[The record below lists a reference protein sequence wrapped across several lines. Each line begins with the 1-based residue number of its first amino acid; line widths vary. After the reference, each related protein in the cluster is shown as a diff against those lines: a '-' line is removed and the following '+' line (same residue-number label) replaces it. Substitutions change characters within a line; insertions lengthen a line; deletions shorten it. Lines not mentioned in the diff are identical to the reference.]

1 MKYCLILLCL
11 FAAQI
16 ACSSVAQRKVIENFV
31 KKLDKIDLI
40 DPQWQKILEK
50 VATKADA
57 KSTCLF
63 FKNSKC
69 LLPLRTEVQR
79 QKRKSNFKLRPFFLQ
94 MATNFTRKRFPK
106 ISQVITDIF
115 SNHTSVGNDTS
126 SQIEASSNL
135 LILSTMEKLGDFAN
149 MLKKYQSI
157 FPSSICFLHM
167 VIFQYWNFKEG
178 SGGWWTPY
186 RYSLRRSPT
195 TPTITRGSRSDLVKK
210 IFLGNY
216 DKILFSKLYET

>member
-1 MKYCLILLCL
+1 MKYCLLLLCL

-16 ACSSVAQRKVIENFV
+16 ACSSVAQRKVINNFV
-31 KKLDKIDLI
+31 KSLDEIDLI
-40 DPQWQKILEK
+40 DPQWQKLLEK

-69 LLPLRTEVQR
+69 LLPLRREVQR
-79 QKRKSNFKLRPFFLQ
+79 QKRKSNFKIRPFFLE
-94 MATNFTRKRFPK
+94 MAKNFTRKRFPK

-115 SNHTSVGNDTS
+115 SNDTSVGNDTS

-149 MLKKYQSI
+149 MLKKYQPSLIGICATILSI
-157 FPSSICFLHM
+157 VLLLLISCLAV
-167 VIFQYWNFKEG
+167 VIDKAVQMAKARHQQELEDYFQ
-178 SGGWWTPY
+178 
-186 RYSLRRSPT
+186 LRQRALQ
-195 TPTITRGSRSDLVKK
+195 G
-210 IFLGNY
+210 
-216 DKILFSKLYET
+216 